1 VSEIQTDPIEASTA
15 RKHSFSIRVTSLV
28 FILTTALM
36 FIALLGLTSYTYR
49 YAVDQREQ
57 VSNWH
62 VTQLRAAEELRFM
75 YLQYEQAWK
84 DILLRGHNPQSYHTH
99 LSGFYELERRIQT
112 AIEHIGREISPD
124 NPSIKALN
132 AFEHEFF
139 NIGRLYR
146 RALRTYNED
155 ISDPQF
161 AADAITHNAIND
173 PVSRNSELIETL
185 ETSRQHNYQRIT
197 TEMQSFEIAIVMTML
212 FLICVFLLAIYYLSN
227 RFIISPINKGICLAE
242 NISRGEL
249 ENHIEVEN
257 ASSEV
262 KILLQSLKRMQANIS
277 HARQELISAKEQAEQ
292 SNQAKS
298 VFLSRMSHE
307 LRTPLHAILGFGQ
320 IMLLKPDTLSS
331 QQQKN
336 VGKIMKAGQHLLD
349 LINDILDL
357 ARIENNKLDVN
368 IEDVE
373 LSDVISECI
382 LLSEPLAQ
390 QKSVSLI
397 NRVPAGQY
405 LVRGDFLRIKQA
417 LINLVSNAIKYGP
430 ERGDVILSCHNTADN
445 ALRIEITDNGTG
457 IPMKE
462 QHLLF
467 KPFERL
473 DGTQFVEGTG
483 IGLALTKQ
491 LVELMHGKVGV
502 DSLPGKGSTFWIQLP
517 LSTTARIND
526 QALENKQAQSY

>member
-1 VSEIQTDPIEASTA
+1 MHAEPIEASTPGK
-15 RKHSFSIRVTSLV
+15 RSFSIRVTALV
-28 FILTTALM
+28 FIFTTALM
-36 FIALLGLTSYTYR
+36 FIGLLGLTSYTYR
-49 YAVDQREQ
+49 YAMETRDM
-57 VSNWH
+57 VSDRH
-62 VTQLRAAEELRFM
+62 VTQLRAAEELRYM
-75 YLQYEQAWK
+75 YLQYEQSWK
-84 DILLRGHNPQSYHTH
+84 DILLRGHNPQSYHTN
-99 LSGFYELERRIQT
+99 LGNFYELERRIQT
-112 AIEHIGREISPD
+112 AIEDLARAISPD
-124 NPSIKALN
+124 NPSIQALN
-132 AFEHEFF
+132 AFEHDFF
-139 NIGRLYR
+139 QVGRLYR

-161 AADAITHNAIND
+161 AADAVTYNSIND
-173 PVSRNSELIETL
+173 PVSRNSELIEAL
-185 ETSRQHNYQRIT
+185 EIFRQNSYRHISA
-197 TEMQSFEIAIVMTML
+197 EMQNFEITIVMAML
-212 FLICVFLLAIYYLSN
+212 FLICGFLLSIYYLSN
-227 RFIISPINKGICLAE
+227 RFIISPINKGITLAE

-249 ENHIEVEN
+249 ENHIKVEN

-262 KILLQSLKRMQANIS
+262 ITLLQSLKRMQANIS

-298 VFLSRMSHE
+298 AFLSRMSHE
-307 LRTPLHAILGFGQ
+307 LRTPLHAILGLGQ
-320 IMLLKPDTLSS
+320 IMLLKPDNLSS
-331 QQQKN
+331 QQQSN
-336 VGKIMKAGQHLLD
+336 VKKIMKAGQHLLD

-357 ARIENNKLDVN
+357 ARIENHKLDIH

-382 LLSEPLAQ
+382 SLTGPLAQ

-430 ERGDVILSCHNTADN
+430 ERGDVILSCHSTADN
-445 ALRIEITDNGTG
+445 ALRIEITDTGPG

-473 DGTQFVEGTG
+473 DSTRFVEGTG

-502 DSLPGKGSTFWIQLP
+502 NSLPGKGSTFWILLP
-517 LSTTARIND
+517 LSTTARIDD
-526 QALENKQAQSY
+526 QVSTRKQAQSC

>member
-15 RKHSFSIRVTSLV
+15 GKRSFSIRVTSLV

-36 FIALLGLTSYTYR
+36 FIGLLGLTSYSYR

-62 VTQLRAAEELRFM
+62 VTQLRAAEDLRFM

-84 DILLRGHNPQSYHTH
+84 DILLRGHNPQSYHAN
-99 LSGFYELERRIQT
+99 LSNFYEQERRIQT
-112 AIEHIGREISPD
+112 AIVDLGRVLRPD
-124 NPSIKALN
+124 TPSKKTLN

-139 NIGRLYR
+139 NVGRLYR
-146 RALRTYNED
+146 RGLRTYNED

-161 AADAITHNAIND
+161 AADAITHNPIND
-173 PVSRNSELIETL
+173 PVSRNIELIEAL
-185 ETSRQHNYQRIT
+185 ETSRQDNYQLIT
-197 TEMQSFEIAIVMTML
+197 AEMQSFEIAIIISMFL
-212 FLICVFLLAIYYLSN
+212 FICVFLLAIYYLSN
-227 RFIISPINKGICLAE
+227 RFIISPINKGIALAE

-249 ENHIEVEN
+249 DNHIKAES

-262 KILLQSLKRMQANIS
+262 KTLLQSLKRMQTNIS
-277 HARQELISAKEQAEQ
+277 NARQELISAKEQAEQ

-320 IMLLKPDTLSS
+320 IMQLKPDALSA
-331 QQQKN
+331 QQQQN
-336 VGKIMKAGQHLLD
+336 VDKIIKAGQHLLD

-357 ARIENNKLDVN
+357 ARIENNRLDIN

-382 LLSEPLAQ
+382 SLIGPLAQ
-390 QKSVSLI
+390 QKSVSLV
-397 NRVPAGQY
+397 NRVPAEQY

-430 ERGDVILSCHNTADN
+430 ERGDVILSCSSTVDNT
-445 ALRIEITDNGTG
+445 LRIEITDNGPG
-457 IPMKE
+457 IPMK
-462 QHLLF
+462 QQRLLF

-473 DGTQFVEGTG
+473 DGTRFVEGTG

-491 LVELMHGKVGV
+491 LLELMHGKVGV

-517 LSTTARIND
+517 LSDAARIDD
-526 QALENKQAQSY
+526 QVLERKPVQSY

>member
-1 VSEIQTDPIEASTA
+1 VSEIQTEPVDASTPGK
-15 RKHSFSIRVTSLV
+15 RCFSIRVTALA
-28 FILTTALM
+28 FIFTTALM

-49 YAVDQREQ
+49 YAMDTREL
-57 VSNWH
+57 VSDRH
-62 VTQLRAAEELRFM
+62 VTQLRAAENLRYM
-75 YLQYEQAWK
+75 YLQYDQAWK
-84 DILLRGHNPQSYHTH
+84 DILLRGHNPQSYHTN
-99 LSGFYELERRIQT
+99 LSNFYELERRIQT
-112 AIEHIGREISPD
+112 AIEDLARAISPD

-139 NIGRLYR
+139 QVGRLYR
-146 RALRTYNED
+146 RALRTYRALRMYNED
-155 ISDPQF
+155 ISDPRF
-161 AADAITHNAIND
+161 AADAVTHDSIND
-173 PVSRNSELIETL
+173 PVSRNSELIEAL
-185 ETSRQHNYQRIT
+185 EIIRQNNYQHISA
-197 TEMQSFEIAIVMTML
+197 EMQSFEIAIVMTML

-227 RFIISPINKGICLAE
+227 RFIISPINKGITLAE

-249 ENHIEVEN
+249 ENQIQVEN

-262 KILLQSLKRMQANIS
+262 KSLLQSLKRMQANIS

-292 SNQAKS
+292 SNKAKS
-298 VFLSRMSHE
+298 AFLLRMSHE

-320 IMLLKPDTLSS
+320 IIQLKSETLSP

-336 VGKIMKAGQHLLD
+336 IGKMMKAGQHLL
-349 LINDILDL
+349 
-357 ARIENNKLDVN
+357 E
-368 IEDVE
+368 
-373 LSDVISECI
+373 
-382 LLSEPLAQ
+382 
-390 QKSVSLI
+390 LI

-417 LINLVSNAIKYGP
+417 LINLVTNAIKYGP
-430 ERGDVILSCHNTADN
+430 ERDDVILSCHSTADN

-457 IPMKE
+457 IPMKQ

-502 DSLPGKGSTFWIQLP
+502 NSLPGKGSTFWIQLP
-517 LSTTARIND
+517 LSTSARIDD
-526 QALENKQAQSY
+526 QALESKQAQS

>member
-1 VSEIQTDPIEASTA
+1 
-15 RKHSFSIRVTSLV
+15 
-28 FILTTALM
+28 M

-49 YAVDQREQ
+49 YAMDQREQ

-62 VTQLRAAEELRFM
+62 VTQLRAAEDLRFM
-75 YLQYEQAWK
+75 YLQYQQAWK
-84 DILLRGHNPQSYHTH
+84 DILLRGHNPQSYHTR

-112 AIEHIGREISPD
+112 AIERFGRELSPD
-124 NPSIKALN
+124 KPSTERRIQTAIERFGRELSPDKPSTAALN
-132 AFEHEFF
+132 AFEYEFF

-161 AADAITHNAIND
+161 AADAITHNSSND
-173 PVSRNSELIETL
+173 PVSRNSELIEAL
-185 ETSRQHNYQRIT
+185 ETSRQHNYRQIT
-197 TEMQSFEIAIVMTML
+197 AEMQSFEIAIIMSML
-212 FLICVFLLAIYYLSN
+212 LLICVFLLAIYYLSN
-227 RFIISPINKGICLAE
+227 RFIISPINKCITLAE
-242 NISRGEL
+242 NISRGKL
-249 ENHIEVEN
+249 DNHIKVEN

-262 KILLQSLKRMQANIS
+262 KTLLQSLKRMQANIS
-277 HARQELISAKEQAEQ
+277 HARQELINAKDQAEQ

-320 IMLLKPDTLSS
+320 IMQLKPDALSS
-331 QQQKN
+331 RQQKN

-349 LINDILDL
+349 LINEILDL
-357 ARIENNKLDVN
+357 ASIENNKLYIK

-382 LLSEPLAQ
+382 SLSGPLAQ
-390 QKSVSLI
+390 QKSVSLF

-405 LVRGDFLRIKQA
+405 LVRGDFLRIKRA

-430 ERGDVILSCHNTADN
+430 ERGDVILSCHSTTDN
-445 ALRIEITDNGTG
+445 ALRIEITDNGPG

-483 IGLALTKQ
+483 IGLALTKL

-502 DSLPGKGSTFWIQLP
+502 DSLPGNGSTFWIQLP
-517 LSTTARIND
+517 LSTTARID
-526 QALENKQAQSY
+526 EQALARISHQGAR

>member
-1 VSEIQTDPIEASTA
+1 MSEIQTEPVDASTSGK
-15 RKHSFSIRVTSLV
+15 RCFSIRVTALV

-36 FIALLGLTSYTYR
+36 FIGLTGLISYTYR
-49 YAVDQREQ
+49 YAMDTREL
-57 VSNWH
+57 VSDKH
-62 VTQLRAAEELRFM
+62 VAQLRAAEDLRYM

-84 DILLRGHNPQSYHTH
+84 GILLRGHNPQTYHTN
-99 LSGFYELERRIQT
+99 LGNFYELERRIQS
-112 AIEHIGREISPD
+112 AIEDLALEISPD

-139 NIGRLYR
+139 HVGRLYR

-161 AADAITHNAIND
+161 AADAITHNSIND
-173 PVSRNSELIETL
+173 PVSRNSELIEAL
-185 ETSRQHNYQRIT
+185 EIFRQNSYRNISA
-197 TEMQSFEIAIVMTML
+197 EMQSFEIAIILSML
-212 FLICVFLLAIYYLSN
+212 ILICVFLLAIYYLSN
-227 RFIISPINKGICLAE
+227 RFIISPINKGITLAE

-249 ENHIEVEN
+249 DNDIKVEN

-262 KILLQSLKRMQANIS
+262 KALLHSLKRMQTNIS

-298 VFLSRMSHE
+298 AFLSRMSHE

-331 QQQKN
+331 QQQSN

-357 ARIENNKLDVN
+357 ARIENNKLYIN

-373 LSDVISECI
+373 LSDAISECI
-382 LLSEPLAQ
+382 SLSEPLAQ

-430 ERGDVILSCHNTADN
+430 ERGDVILSCHSTADN
-445 ALRIEITDNGTG
+445 ALHIEISDNGTG
-457 IPMKE
+457 IPMKQ

-517 LSTTARIND
+517 LSDAARID
-526 QALENKQAQSY
+526 ERALAQKQAQNY

>member
-1 VSEIQTDPIEASTA
+1 MAP
-15 RKHSFSIRVTSLV
+15 KHSFSIRFTSLV

-36 FIALLGLTSYTYR
+36 FIGLLGLTSYTYR
-49 YAVDQREQ
+49 YALETREL
-57 VSNWH
+57 VSDRH
-62 VTQLRAAEELRFM
+62 VTQLQAAEDLRYM

-84 DILLRGHNPQSYHTH
+84 DILLRGHNPQSYHTN
-99 LSGFYELERRIQT
+99 LSNFYELERRIQT
-112 AIEHIGREISPD
+112 ATEDLARKISPD

-139 NIGRLYR
+139 HVGRLYR

-161 AADAITHNAIND
+161 AADAITHNSSND
-173 PVSRNSELIETL
+173 PVSRNSELIDAL
-185 ETSRQHNYQRIT
+185 EIFRQKSYRKIS
-197 TEMQSFEIAIVMTML
+197 TEMQSFEVTIAMAML
-212 FLICVFLLAIYYLSN
+212 LLICVFLLAIYYLSN
-227 RFIISPINKGICLAE
+227 RFIISPINKGISLAE

-249 ENHIEVEN
+249 DNHIEIEN

-262 KILLQSLKRMQANIS
+262 KTLLQSLKRMQTNIS

-320 IMLLKPDTLSS
+320 IMQLKPDTLSS
-331 QQQKN
+331 QQQRN
-336 VGKIMKAGQHLLD
+336 VGKIMRAGQHLLD

-357 ARIENNKLDVN
+357 ARIENNKLDIN

-382 LLSEPLAQ
+382 SLTEPLAQ

-397 NRVPAGQY
+397 NRVPAAQH
-405 LVRGDFLRIKQA
+405 LVRGDFLRINQA
-417 LINLVSNAIKYGP
+417 LINLVSNAIKYGS
-430 ERGDVILSCHNTADN
+430 ERGDVILSCHSTADN
-445 ALRIEITDNGTG
+445 ALRIEITDNGPG

-467 KPFERL
+467 KQFERL
-473 DGTQFVEGTG
+473 DGSQFVEGTG

-517 LSTTARIND
+517 LSTNARIDD
-526 QALENKQAQSY
+526 QALERKQAQSY